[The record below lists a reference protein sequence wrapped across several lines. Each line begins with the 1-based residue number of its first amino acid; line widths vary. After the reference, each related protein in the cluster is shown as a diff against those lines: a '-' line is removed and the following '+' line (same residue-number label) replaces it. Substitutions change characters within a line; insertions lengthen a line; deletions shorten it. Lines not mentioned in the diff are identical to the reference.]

1 MVTWFK
7 KNWQISLLIV
17 VSFLLVKEKLLL
29 LSPSSSNRFRGVG
42 EMAVSSPSFD
52 GIAQSIMPIP
62 GSPAPPSD
70 SPDRLV
76 ITTSS
81 LSLLV
86 KNVSVVI
93 AQIQTAAENLG
104 GFLINSHLSQP
115 ESAATGSISVRVPQ
129 DKVATAMDTFKE
141 FSVKV
146 VSQSVTGRD
155 VTDQFQ
161 DLKARLDIL
170 NKAKAKY
177 EQILDQATAVGDL
190 LSVQRELTNLQSQID
205 SVKGQQK
212 YLEQSAQ
219 LSQITIYLSTD
230 ELSLPYAPDQAW
242 RPQVVFK
249 TAVRA
254 LISNFRSLGSL
265 IIWAAVYLPLI
276 IPLIFLFRFI
286 NKKQQK

>member
-1 MVTWFK
+1 MVTWLK
-7 KNWQISLLIV
+7 KNWQTTLLIV
-17 VSFLLVKEKLLL
+17 VSFFLLKEKF
-29 LSPSSSNRFRGVG
+29 LSFSPLSNSRFQGGG
-42 EMAVSSPSFD
+42 EMAMLSPSFD
-52 GIAQSIMPIP
+52 GASKSIMSLPE
-62 GSPAPPSD
+62 SSAPPSD
-70 SPDRLV
+70 SPERLV
-76 ITTSS
+76 IKTSS

-86 KNVSVVI
+86 KDVSVVI
-93 AQIQTAAENLG
+93 GQIQTAAENLG

-129 DKVATAMDTFKE
+129 DKVATAMATFKE

-146 VSQSVTGRD
+146 VSQSVSGRD
-155 VTDQFQ
+155 VTDQYQ

-177 EQILDQATAVGDL
+177 EQILDQATQVKDL

-230 ELSLPYAPDQAW
+230 ELSLPYAPTNAW
-242 RPQVVFK
+242 RPAVVFK
-249 TAVRA
+249 TAIRS
-254 LISNFRSLGSL
+254 LIGNFRSFGSL
-265 IIWAAVYLPLI
+265 IIWSVVYLPLL
-276 IPLIFLFRFI
+276 IPIIFLLRFI
-286 NKKQQK
+286 NKRKSH